1 MKKIH
6 IILIFCCMSI
16 LTGCMYPRENMKQSA
31 IPYEDQLQVVQKA
44 INTYKEQT
52 DGLLPIKTRDMS
64 TPIYQ
69 KYPIDFQ
76 KIAPRYIQ
84 EAPGNA
90 YESGGV
96 YQYVLIDV
104 EKNPTVK
111 LIDVRMAEQIQEV
124 ALKLRMYR
132 DEHQYPPFKKVITD
146 GVYELDFKKL
156 GYKDVPQVTS
166 PYSGK
171 GLPLVIN
178 EKGEL
183 FVDYR
188 IDLYEA
194 LKKMKDN
201 LKKVKISGVYYRR
214 IPRLFLHILCRT
226 Q

>member
-1 MKKIH
+1 
-6 IILIFCCMSI
+6 
-16 LTGCMYPRENMKQSA
+16 
-31 IPYEDQLQVVQKA
+31 
-44 INTYKEQT
+44 
-52 DGLLPIKTRDMS
+52 
-64 TPIYQ
+64 
-69 KYPIDFQ
+69 
-76 KIAPRYIQ
+76 
-84 EAPGNA
+84 
-90 YESGGV
+90 
-96 YQYVLIDV
+96 
-104 EKNPTVK
+104 
-111 LIDVRMAEQIQEV
+111 MAEQIQEV

-132 DEHQYPPFKKVITD
+132 DEHQYPPFKKVIAD